1 MSDRAKR
8 WNSAGKNAACRYFGY
23 TLIELMVAITIGLII
38 LAAVSQLFVTNRSAY
53 RLEEALARV
62 QESGRFALDF
72 LSADLRMA
80 GYAGCNGSLTAS
92 SPDGAGNCADGTV
105 CSIVT
110 PPVTDGTQFD
120 PAGIRAYA
128 YTGSDWSP
136 SLPSTFF
143 DAGDVR
149 PGTDVVVVQYQ
160 SPDGAQLV
168 DGPFPTNSN
177 LKVSTSATQFI
188 NSVEKD
194 DILIVSDCISAS
206 VFRVT
211 NALSSSG
218 APTQNITHS
227 NSGEPGNSDNRL
239 PHSFGPSATVSKLIT
254 RAYYIGSGTGGEP
267 AFFRRDID
275 GDSASTGITRE
286 TVELV
291 EGVETLK
298 LLFGVDSN
306 GDSFIDTFRPAN
318 DVTDWR
324 SVKTARI
331 GLVLRTPHNVDTVN
345 DTTSYNV
352 FNASSDNNFYKPTEQ
367 LQRRRRVFT
376 SSVQLRNH

>member
-1 MSDRAKR
+1 MSDCAKR
-8 WNSAGKNAACRYFGY
+8 WISAGQIATSRCFGY

-53 RLEEALARV
+53 RLEEALARI

-80 GYAGCNGSLTAS
+80 GYAGCSNSLTAS
-92 SPDGAGNCADGTV
+92 SPDPAGNCADGTV

-110 PPVTDGTQFD
+110 PPVADGTQFD

-136 SLPSTFF
+136 SLPPTFF
-143 DAGDVR
+143 DAGEVR
-149 PGTDVVVVQYQ
+149 PGTDVVIVQYQ

-177 LKVSTSATQFI
+177 LKVSTSAAQFI

-211 NALSSSG
+211 NALNSS
-218 APTQNITHS
+218 AATQDITHS
-227 NSGEPGNSDNRL
+227 NAGNSNNRL
-239 PHSFGPSATVSKLIT
+239 PHLFGPSATVSKLIT
-254 RAYYIGSGTGGEP
+254 RAYYISNGTGGEP

-275 GDSASTGITRE
+275 GDSMKGITRE

-306 GDSFIDTFRPAN
+306 GDNLIDTFRPAN
-318 DVTDWR
+318 DVIDWR

-331 GLVLRTPHNVDTVN
+331 GLVLRTPHNVDIAN

-352 FNASSDNNFYKPTEQ
+352 FNASTGNNFYTPTEQ
-367 LQRRRRVFT
+367 LQRRRRIFT